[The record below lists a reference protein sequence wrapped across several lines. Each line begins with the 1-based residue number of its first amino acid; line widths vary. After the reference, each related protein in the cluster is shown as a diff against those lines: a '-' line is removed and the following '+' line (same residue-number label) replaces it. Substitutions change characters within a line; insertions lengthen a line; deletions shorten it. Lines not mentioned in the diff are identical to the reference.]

1 MGTCL
6 SRLKSPACPADI
18 YSTYRQRTPGVRLAT
33 GDQCARFNSASDNVL
48 LLITRL
54 CAGAEVN
61 SKNALIGERR
71 RDGERERKC
80 GEFTA
85 PVSFSPWQRWGSVNC
100 SVWQLPL
107 WRRGDWLDAAWPGSA
122 SLIKGLKL
130 ISLRFHMVG
139 CLWFLSNPSFLFLLH
154 FTVSLFLS
162 FFNISWCA
170 CKWGGGGVDHCP
182 WVYIPDSL
190 CLTITSFHLLFFSP
204 SVASN
209 LFFLLHLVPILSH
222 LTFLRSAL
230 IQFAVH
236 VCILMSS
243 EQRRHRENEA
253 GSSLYTRFPLYQP
266 HYSSSG
272 P

>member
-33 GDQCARFNSASDNVL
+33 GDQCTRFNSASDNVL

-61 SKNALIGERR
+61 SKNTLIGERR
-71 RDGERERKC
+71 RDGKRERKC
-80 GEFTA
+80 GEFSA

-107 WRRGDWLDAAWPGSA
+107 WRWGDWLDAAWPGSA

-139 CLWFLSNPSFLFLLH
+139 CLWFLSVPSC
-154 FTVSLFLS
+154 FTLSLFL
-162 FFNISWCA
+162 
-170 CKWGGGGVDHCP
+170 
-182 WVYIPDSL
+182 
-190 CLTITSFHLLFFSP
+190 
-204 SVASN
+204 
-209 LFFLLHLVPILSH
+209 
-222 LTFLRSAL
+222 
-230 IQFAVH
+230 
-236 VCILMSS
+236 
-243 EQRRHRENEA
+243 
-253 GSSLYTRFPLYQP
+253 
-266 HYSSSG
+266 
-272 P
+272 

>member
-61 SKNALIGERR
+61 SKNTLIGERR
-71 RDGERERKC
+71 RDGKRERKC

-107 WRRGDWLDAAWPGSA
+107 WRWGDWLDAAWPGSA

-139 CLWFLSNPSFLFLLH
+139 CLI
-154 FTVSLFLS
+154 SLR
-162 FFNISWCA
+162 
-170 CKWGGGGVDHCP
+170 P
-182 WVYIPDSL
+182 
-190 CLTITSFHLLFFSP
+190 LLFHSFS
-204 SVASN
+204 
-209 LFFLLHLVPILSH
+209 LSLISADVH
-222 LTFLRSAL
+222 ANDGVGRLITDPEFTFL
-230 IQFAVH
+230 I
-236 VCILMSS
+236 
-243 EQRRHRENEA
+243 
-253 GSSLYTRFPLYQP
+253 
-266 HYSSSG
+266 HYAS